1 MKKKDIE
8 VDGVYAV
15 AEQHQWMPSH
25 YDVRRGRVAAKAKVL
40 EVGVPRRGSATQD
53 GVKIQLLERM
63 SGVYGRHVGDTIV
76 VSSRE
81 VRELWSEFAPR
92 RKRWEDEQ
100 IRAQESAERAAQAL
114 TKRITDALPEGFDVS
129 DVVPRLNRI
138 GTFNT
143 SMQMQYT
150 RLANLLEAAA
160 QNAKENSHG

>member
-25 YDVRRGRVAAKAKVL
+25 YDARRGRVAAKAKVL

-81 VRELWSEFAPR
+81 VRELCSPPMLRTSATLGTR
-92 RKRWEDEQ
+92 RM
-100 IRAQESAERAAQAL
+100 
-114 TKRITDALPEGFDVS
+114 VS
-129 DVVPRLNRI
+129 DGRLPL
-138 GTFNT
+138 
-143 SMQMQYT
+143 Q
-150 RLANLLEAAA
+150 
-160 QNAKENSHG
+160 